1 MSEPSDARDLTQQRI
16 IRLFETYKAE
26 GLEPNEA
33 AARAVRE
40 IKRASSSS
48 SSAHS
53 SKVTPSSSAPP
64 VDAPS
69 SHVVERLPTL
79 PVTSSD
85 SEEEI
90 QLASLTNRPAHAGEP
105 FLSSSQES
113 LEPSTEPL
121 LDSGQARSSTNHDSP
136 QRPFATTTAVEFLEH
151 LKSDAEADEIGAL
164 IGDIFGSFCN
174 LAHSFQI
181 PVQVEAAE
189 AMEVDQSPPTPTA
202 DDAKIDW
209 DGLKRVY
216 DEIESQSALELVL
229 IEAIKKSRLQR
240 DSVTPHILH
249 IAVAMTLVNPH
260 IASPSYLDS
269 AFIGI
274 CRICAELNEPGQ
286 IHIVKILSRLAPS
299 DLLQIV
305 RNVQQSLTIRCLEID
320 EGVDVHEDERIGV
333 FVRTLR
339 LLFFAA
345 LFGQAEDDD
354 WRTNLKKLSAVELE
368 QPSLEELESS
378 AMETDAAAAAS
389 HMTEDDEQIN
399 KLIHATRGA
408 KTTEEQDSLAKL
420 LKLDWCNISRPRI
433 PYHEFLNETIN
444 NALDV
449 EKDFVNYKFNDES
462 ILNMNDTFPEM
473 DIFSFMKHPFILNT
487 KEKTMYLFYD
497 SRVKQIQQ
505 RRLAQHVLRYTQNLS
520 VGLPYLILKVSRD
533 NIIRDA
539 LIRLEVIA
547 ADNPSQLQKQL
558 VVEFDGEEGVDEG
571 GVSKEFF
578 TLVLQEI
585 LKPDY
590 GMFRFNEDT
599 GYHQFNAVQFQETE
613 KEYLLIGMLLGLA
626 IYNGINLDI
635 AFPTVIFKKLLGY
648 EGTFE
653 DLEFSHPDIYRSLTQ
668 LLEADKDS
676 VESMAL
682 TFSTTLTS
690 MFGEVVE
697 YDLIKGGADRP
708 VNNLNKFQFVE
719 VYADFLLNKSIKKSF
734 NAFKRGF
741 ELVTDNS
748 PLPDLFRPE
757 ELESLVI
764 GQRKYDWETLQEIC
778 EYDGGFS
785 KNHET
790 IQHFWSVFDE
800 MDESDKKLLLEFF
813 TGSDRVPVGGLCRL
827 KPKIQSSGP
836 DSDRLPTA
844 HTCFNILLLPAYKSR
859 EKLKERLTKA
869 IENAKGFG
877 MI

>member
-1 MSEPSDARDLTQQRI
+1 MSESSDARDVTQQRI
-16 IRLFETYKAE
+16 IRLFETYKAQ

-48 SSAHS
+48 SVPS
-53 SKVTPSSSAPP
+53 SKVTPSVSATP
-64 VDAPS
+64 VDAPPTR
-69 SHVVERLPTL
+69 VIERVSPR
-79 PVTSSD
+79 PVASSD
-85 SEEEI
+85 SEDEEI
-90 QLASLTNRPAHAGEP
+90 QLDRATNPSAHTNEP
-105 FLSSSQES
+105 LLPSSQES
-113 LEPSTEPL
+113 IEPSQSSSSANV
-121 LDSGQARSSTNHDSP
+121 DSL
-136 QRPFATTTAVEFLEH
+136 QRPYATTTAVEFLDH
-151 LKSDAEADEIGAL
+151 LKNETEADEIGKH
-164 IGDIFGSFCN
+164 INDIFGSFCN

-181 PVQVEAAE
+181 PIQADGAE
-189 AMEVDQSPPTPTA
+189 AMEIDQSPPTPKA
-202 DDAKIDW
+202 DDTKIDW

-229 IEAIKKSRLQR
+229 IQAIKKSRLQR

-354 WRTNLKKLSAVELE
+354 WRTNLKKLSTVELE
-368 QPSLEELESS
+368 QPSLEELESN
-378 AMETDAAAAAS
+378 AMETDGAGAS

-408 KTTEEQDSLAKL
+408 KTTEEQDSLAKVL
-420 LKLDWCNISRPRI
+420 NLDWCNISRPRI

-449 EKDFVNYKFNDES
+449 EKDFVNYKFNDDS

-578 TLVLQEI
+578 SLVLQEI

-668 LLEADKDS
+668 LLEADKES

-690 MFGEVVE
+690 MFGEAVE
-697 YDLIKGGADRP
+697 YDLIKGGADKP

-813 TGSDRVPVGGLCRL
+813 TGSDRVPVGGLSRL

>member
-408 KTTEEQDSLAKL
+408 KTTEEQDPLAKL